1 MPKRCGG
8 LCSTSCTASRICNRR
23 RSRGS
28 AEASHRQPYSWR
40 RARAHRGVPK
50 RCSVFGTVCLSRV
63 IGPSVTSCL
72 SSSRN
77 IGSTSS
83 TKVVQ
88 VPGRS
93 SHDAGAITICGGTG
107 VALPALG
114 VAIPASTPV
123 AASWPR
129 SLTVN
134 SSTISRP
141 AHVPPCSRRP
151 VTDIC
156 VSTRFTPTHDLAS
169 YCSWVLG
176 NDGTENPVK
185 T

>member
-8 LCSTSCTASRICNRR
+8 FCSTSCTASRICNRR
-23 RSRGS
+23 RSGGS
-28 AEASHRQPYSWR
+28 AEASHRQPCSWR
-40 RARAHRGVPK
+40 CARAHRAVPK

-88 VPGRS
+88 VPCRS

-107 VALPALG
+107 GSIACLRGGRPSQHAGGRELAQVIDGQLLNDQ
-114 VAIPASTPV
+114 PASACATMLQTPRDRHLRQYTFHPNK
-123 AASWPR
+123 AQGGRTWQQR
-129 SLTVN
+129 
-134 SSTISRP
+134 
-141 AHVPPCSRRP
+141 
-151 VTDIC
+151 
-156 VSTRFTPTHDLAS
+156 
-169 YCSWVLG
+169 
-176 NDGTENPVK
+176 K
-185 T
+185 